1 MNHEEFQR
9 TTGADPTHLNDELRR
24 HLAHCAECVEYYAAV
39 LSLEARLRSALEI
52 SVPLRP
58 LLPTGDRPAVWR
70 YGLAAAFALVAIA
83 SLAMFVGL
91 PRQALARAV
100 AQHVDDEPS
109 AFIQTQ
115 PIDPTE
121 LERVLKASHVVLRP
135 DGPTVTYANHCE
147 LRGHSAFHFAV
158 LAAHG
163 PVVVMVLAD
172 DPVSSRQLFSE
183 HGYEG
188 ELRPA
193 ARGSIAVVGKHSEDF
208 DAVADS
214 VAARIRYLP

>member
-9 TTGADPTHLNDELRR
+9 ITGADPTHLNEALRQ
-24 HLAHCAECVEYYAAV
+24 HLAHCAECVEYYADV
-39 LSLEARLRSALEI
+39 LSLESRLRSALEI
-52 SVPLRP
+52 SVPYRP
-58 LLPTGDRPAVWR
+58 LLPARDSPAVWR
-70 YGLAAAFALVAIA
+70 YGLAAAFALVTIA
-83 SLAMFVGL
+83 SLAMLVGF

-100 AQHVDDEPS
+100 ARHVDHEPS
-109 AFIQTQ
+109 AFVQTQ

-121 LERVLKASHVVLRP
+121 LERVLKASHVALRP

-193 ARGSIAVVGKHSEDF
+193 PRGSIAIVGKHSEDF
-208 DAVADS
+208 DAVAAS
-214 VAARIRYLP
+214 VTARIRYLD